1 MSNTNDDLRRVI
13 LEYFYERNQNATS
26 EKGKRGSHVK
36 ISDVKKELKDLHGL
50 TQTQVMSQLNYL
62 ISSGWV
68 SKVVEERTFQ
78 TSRGTRQPSV
88 KDWYVI
94 SASGIDK
101 IEGSSSEFVR
111 QSPYSNINITAV
123 NSAVQLGSGNVV
135 RESFVGLANE
145 LEQFARSIVDAD
157 FSEEEKVSIVADIET
172 INGQLAKS
180 EPNKD
185 IIRTAWSAI
194 TSSKAAMLIT
204 SGSAIARTIEQFIT

>member
-1 MSNTNDDLRRVI
+1 MDRTNDDLRRVI
-13 LEYFYERNQNATS
+13 LHYFYERNQNATS

-36 ISDVKKELKDLHGL
+36 ISDVKKELKGLHGL

-68 SKVVEERTFQ
+68 SKVTDERTFR
-78 TSRGTRQPSV
+78 TNRGTQQPSV
-88 KDWYVI
+88 IDWYVI

-135 RESFVGLANE
+135 HKSFVGLAGE
-145 LEQFARSIVDAD
+145 LEQLAKSIAGAD
-157 FSEEEKVSIVADIET
+157 ISEEEKVSIVADIET
-172 INGQLAKS
+172 INGQLAKPK
-180 EPNKD
+180 PNKD
-185 IIRTAWSAI
+185 IVRTAWHAI
-194 TSSKAAMLIT
+194 TNSRAAILIT
-204 SGSAIARTIEQFIT
+204 SGSAIMRAIESIIG